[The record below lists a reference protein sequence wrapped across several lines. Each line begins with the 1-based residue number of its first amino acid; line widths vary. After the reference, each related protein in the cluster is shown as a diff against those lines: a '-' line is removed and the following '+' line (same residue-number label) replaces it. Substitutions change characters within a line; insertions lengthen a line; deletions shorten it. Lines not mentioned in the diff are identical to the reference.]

1 MIVHTLI
8 ELFQVSSSLHP
19 DKTPFDI
26 LQVLLKTTSF
36 FFFLRNKTTSFSTSN
51 VEDKH
56 KKESF
61 LYIYYIGKLLIRS
74 QFLNTKQIR
83 N

>member
-19 DKTPFDI
+19 DKTSFDI
-26 LQVLLKTTSF
+26 LQVLL
-36 FFFLRNKTTSFSTSN
+36 KTTSFSTSN